1 MSTCIHSNLTIS
13 LPLFSHAHIRRDEE
27 VRAFRRR
34 MRIVVKGEDVPDPLV
49 SFDQLELPEGSDH
62 VRRILLRNIE
72 ESGT

>member
-1 MSTCIHSNLTIS
+1 M
-13 LPLFSHAHIRRDEE
+13 
-27 VRAFRRR
+27 RAFRRR